1 MDDDR
6 GEIDYKDCTAKTH
19 QESSDDEHRIRLCKH
34 CDQTAHKNKGRT
46 DDGSI
51 SPHQQLAE
59 NIGGHK
65 VSDDLG
71 DRHRIGNKR
80 R

>member
-46 DDGSI
+46 EADRFFG
-51 SPHQQLAE
+51 QQLAE